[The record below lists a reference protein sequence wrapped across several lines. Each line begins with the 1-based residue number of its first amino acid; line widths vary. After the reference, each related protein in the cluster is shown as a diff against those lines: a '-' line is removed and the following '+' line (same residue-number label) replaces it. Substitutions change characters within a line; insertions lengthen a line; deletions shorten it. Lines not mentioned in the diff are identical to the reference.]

1 MDRNDRARVIYRAE
15 HLDRATKPKG
25 RKNGVLGHT
34 GLNVLRALVFKF
46 GKHPAPSYDA
56 ISRVTGH
63 CLDTVSQALKRLVAA
78 GLIEVENR
86 SVRTAQGWR
95 RITNAYAV
103 PRQASLPLGRGELGI
118 PEGNKKIA
126 RFVPFEELTGSVRDA
141 LDALGARIRA
151 ANAVVGTT

>member
-15 HLDRATKPKG
+15 HLDRATKLKG
-25 RKNGVLGHT
+25 RKNGVLGDT

-46 GKHPAPSYDA
+46 GKHPTPSYDA
-56 ISRVTGH
+56 IKRATGL
-63 CLDTVSQALKRLVAA
+63 CLDTVSKALKRLVAT

-86 SVRTAQGWR
+86 SVRTVQGWR

-103 PRQASLPLGRGELGI
+103 PRQACLPLDAGELRI
-118 PEGNKKIA
+118 PTESKKVA
-126 RFVPFEELTGSVRDA
+126 RFVPFEELTGPVRDA

-151 ANAVVGTT
+151 VAVT

>member
-15 HLDRATKPKG
+15 RMERATKPKG
-25 RKNGVLGHT
+25 RKNGVLGYT

-46 GKHPAPSYDA
+46 GKHPAPSYEA
-56 ISRVTGH
+56 IKRATGH
-63 CLDTVSQALKRLVAA
+63 CLDTISQALKRLVAA
-78 GLIEVENR
+78 GLIEVEHR

-103 PRQASLPLGRGELGI
+103 PRQACLPLDGGEPRI
-118 PEGNKKIA
+118 PEGSKKVA
-126 RFVPFEELTGSVRDA
+126 RFVPFEELTGPVRDA

-151 ANAVVGTT
+151 ADAVIGVA